1 MVGRLAARLNPQR
14 TGFLL
19 LVALLPFQAFAEWQI
34 PEATIRYKVSL
45 ERKPTQP
52 SAGYFIHLPDG
63 GVLHGTTPATV
74 VMTEDGKTLPS
85 YLLWHNPASGFSLV
99 FADPGDQSKPVY
111 VYIQPTKLSQ
121 SWRPDTGLTPS
132 AILCSSPGR
141 DTLSAAQALGKFG
154 PVDPAV
160 SATNAAG
167 IERAPLSIGGD
178 LTGRPRPGVFY
189 LLAYLNAPVNGSY
202 WIAPF
207 IRNGQ
212 CQISIDGNQLYPKDH
227 SKAWGGTGQ
236 SVDLTAGLHRFEIFQ
251 TGPGTGPYSSSMGD
265 GGLMFLAWRPPKEIL
280 KKADARVVRDAEIV
294 RSGFCSLT
302 DVEAKDGSPVAA
314 GKANSGLVYWFE
326 NEEPL
331 LIYDLTAFTEGQP
344 KDATYTWTFPEGA
357 TLEGPK
363 VQWIFPG
370 FREATVK
377 LTVTSGKA
385 TSSCVIPFFGFGVG
399 KTDLQLP
406 AHREAFRNVLTKMLE
421 AYPKNH
427 DAVANWSDAWL
438 NNTLRTVEA
447 GEGYPL
453 LQRLFSD
460 HFETIR
466 RRLSPEQLATL
477 EDLFL
482 DEAQHENPHEA
493 LQWLQKFETA
503 LEGSPR
509 QYDLKLREGEMQ
521 MYYLGD
527 RKQAE
532 AIFTQLAASMT
543 EYGERAK
550 IRLGDLAFLG
560 GDLNKATALYA
571 DVQNRARARR
581 NATPGVSGQS
591 VADQFAQ
598 SGAPKPAA
606 PAPSATASAV
616 IDLKGGA
623 LQEVSLSENVRSLL
637 DDGYLL
643 EARQA
648 LGTWEQEFPLSKI
661 SSDYILRESGLYMKM
676 GDWKRAEP
684 MLAAYCREIDASSYL
699 PDAASMLITCV
710 KNAKEPPDSIR
721 EIIEKVKGRLKYHP
735 VAAQLEQFLSTASKK

>member
-1 MVGRLAARLNPQR
+1 MDGRRAAGLTPLWA
-14 TGFLL
+14 TFC
-19 LVALLPFQAFAEWQI
+19 ALLCLLPIGGFAEWQV
-34 PEATIRYKVSL
+34 PEATFRYKVAL
-45 ERKPTQP
+45 ERKPTHP
-52 SAGYFIHLPDG
+52 SAGYFVHLPDG
-63 GVLHGTTPATV
+63 GILHGTTPATV

-85 YLLWHNPASGFSLV
+85 YLLWHNPESGFSIV

-111 VYIQPTKLSQ
+111 VYLQPTRLAQ

-132 AILCSSPGR
+132 AILCSNPGH
-141 DTLSAAQALGKFG
+141 DSLSAAQALAKFG
-154 PVDPAV
+154 PVEPTV
-160 SATNAAG
+160 HSMNAAG
-167 IERAPLSIGGD
+167 IPKAPLSIGGD
-178 LTGRPRPGVFY
+178 LTGHPRPGVFY
-189 LLAYLNAPVNGSY
+189 LLAYLNAPVAGSY

-212 CQISIDGNQLYPKDH
+212 CQITVDGNQLYPKEH
-227 SKAWGGTGQ
+227 SKVWGGTGQ

-251 TGPGTGPYSSSMGD
+251 TGPGSGPFASTMGD
-265 GGLMFLAWRPPKEIL
+265 GGLMFLAWRPPKETL
-280 KKADARVVRDAEIV
+280 KKVEARVVSDTEIV
-294 RSGFCSLT
+294 RSGFCSLSAI
-302 DVEAKDGSPVAA
+302 EAKDGGPVAA

-326 NEEPL
+326 QEEPL
-331 LIYDLTAFTEGQP
+331 LIYDLTALTTGQP
-344 KDATYTWTFPEGA
+344 TDATYTWTFPEGA
-357 TLEGPK
+357 TLQGPK

-370 FREATVK
+370 FRETSVK

-385 TSSCVIPFFGFGVG
+385 SSTCVIPFFGFGFG
-399 KTDLQLP
+399 KTNLQLP
-406 AHREAFRNVLTKMLE
+406 AHREAFRNALTKMLE
-421 AYPKNH
+421 AFPKNR
-427 DAVANWSDAWL
+427 DPVMNWSDAWL

-460 HFETIR
+460 HFEAIR
-466 RRLSPEQLATL
+466 RKLSPAQLATI

-482 DEAQHENPHEA
+482 DEVVHENSREA
-493 LQWLQKFETA
+493 LTWLQKFQPT

-509 QYDLKLREGEMQ
+509 QFELKLREGELQ

-527 RKQAE
+527 HKQAE
-532 AIFTQLAASMT
+532 AIFSQLSAFSN

-550 IRLGDLAFLG
+550 IRLGDLALIS

-581 NATPGVSGQS
+581 NAVGVSGKS

-598 SGAPKPAA
+598 GAQKTAT

-623 LQEVSLSENVRSLL
+623 LQEVSLSENVRSLIEE
-637 DDGYLL
+637 DYLL

-648 LGTWEQEFPLSKI
+648 LGTWELEFPLSKI
-661 SSDYILRESGLYMKM
+661 SSDYILRESALYMKM
-676 GDWKRAEP
+676 GDWKRAQP
-684 MLAAYCREIDASSYL
+684 MLEAYCREIDASSYL
-699 PDAASMLITCV
+699 PEAASMLITCV
-710 KNAKEPPDSIR
+710 TNAKESPDSIR

-735 VAAQLEQFLSTASKK
+735 VAAQLERFLSTATKK